1 MNDFNSFLNN
11 QGISGVEELSCF
23 VHEFLDDP
31 SIFFEMDQTKRDE
44 IERKMDEALDTFK
57 RAQA

>member
-1 MNDFNSFLNN
+1 MDDLPGFLKNK
-11 QGISGVEELSCF
+11 GISGVDELTCF

-31 SIFFEMDQTKRDE
+31 SIFFEMDQAEREE

-57 RAQA
+57 MVQT

>member
-1 MNDFNSFLNN
+1 MNDFTGFLKN
-11 QGISGVEELSCF
+11 QGISGVDELTCF

-31 SIFFEMDQTKRDE
+31 SIFFELDQFEREE

-57 RAQA
+57 IVQT